1 LQPVPPEN
9 RPIFD
14 GGQYLNGSPSGVSGT
29 IIYDGG
35 TYLNGSTL
43 PPLFSPIINGGT
55 Y

>member
-1 LQPVPPEN
+1 
-9 RPIFD
+9 
-14 GGQYLNGSPSGVSGT
+14 VSGT